1 MEAVRP
7 SIFEYLDYRLYLR
20 EFYQYEK
27 ARRPQFSF
35 RFFSRQAGFSSPNFL
50 KLVMDGQRNLGK
62 DSVER
67 FCKALRLPAEEARFF
82 GDLVALNQ
90 AESNDE
96 ANRAFERVSQSRR
109 FQRARKIDGG
119 MFEYLSNW
127 FYPAIREL
135 AGRSDFRDE
144 PAWIARQLVPRI
156 TTAEARAALK
166 LLFELGLLVRGD
178 DGRVARGDPS
188 LTTGH
193 EVQSIAVVNYHR
205 QMLER
210 AAGSMELVRRE
221 QRDVS
226 ALTVCISAATVT
238 ELKER
243 IHRFRDELLERC
255 DADPKGHA
263 VYQLNI
269 QLFPLSQPEE
279 EPS

>member
-1 MEAVRP
+1 MDRERP
-7 SIFEYLDYRLYLR
+7 SIFEYLDYRLFLR
-20 EFYQYEK
+20 EIYQYEK

-67 FCKALRLPAEEARFF
+67 FCKALHLGAEEARFF

-90 AESNDE
+90 AASNDE

-109 FQRARKIDGG
+109 FQKARKIDGG

-127 FYPAIREL
+127 YYPAIREL

-156 TTAEARAALK
+156 TTAEAKTALK
-166 LLFELGLLVRGD
+166 LLFELGLLVRGEE
-178 DGRVARGDPS
+178 GRVVRGDPS

-226 ALTVCISAATVT
+226 ALTVCISAGTVT

>member
-1 MEAVRP
+1 VDRERP

-20 EFYQYEK
+20 EVYTYEK

-67 FCKALRLPAEEARFF
+67 FCKALHLSAEESRFF

-90 AESNDE
+90 AASNDE

-109 FQRARKIDGG
+109 FQKARKIDGG

-135 AGRSDFRDE
+135 AGREDFKDE

-156 TTAEARAALK
+156 TTSEAKAALK
-166 LLFELGLLVRGD
+166 LLFELGLLVRGE

-226 ALTVCISAATVT
+226 ALTVCISAETVA
-238 ELKER
+238 EVKER

-255 DADPKGHA
+255 DADPKGHT

-269 QLFPLSQPEE
+269 QLFPLSQPQE